1 MVGSP
6 NYGCYGAGRF
16 ILSEVNSSAHE
27 TFRPAIPG
35 PNQSGEERRLAFLIT
50 GLGYGG
56 AETQLLRLA
65 TEMRNRGWEVL
76 VVSMLS
82 PTGLAMNFERAG
94 IPLASLHMVRGIAD
108 PRGPLRLLALLRR
121 FRPHVLHSHMV
132 HANLLARVIRLVH
145 RVPVLIS
152 TAHSINE
159 GGRWRALAIRTTDS
173 LCDLT
178 TSVSLA
184 AVDRYRR
191 ERLAPEHKLLRMP
204 NGVDMERFRG
214 DPKGRTRVRRALD
227 IERSF
232 VWLAVGRFTAA
243 KDHPTLFRAFS
254 RLARR
259 HPDAVLLVAGEG
271 PLRNNYLEILRQL
284 NLLERVHF
292 LGFRSDVAD
301 LMNAADAYVMSSA
314 WEGLPMVLLEA
325 ASAGLPIIAT
335 DVGGNGEIVQQGST
349 GYLAPPHD
357 PGALAAAMERLLETP
372 ASHRQRLGREA
383 RRQVARKYGLD
394 RVAGQWENLYRALLE
409 RAQQQR

>member
-1 MVGSP
+1 MT
-6 NYGCYGAGRF
+6 
-16 ILSEVNSSAHE
+16 EVNSTARE
-27 TFRPAIPG
+27 TFRPTIPG
-35 PNQSGEERRLAFLIT
+35 PNKSGEKRLAFLIT

-56 AETQLLRLA
+56 AEIQLLRLA

-82 PTGLAMNFERAG
+82 PSGLTRNFEHEG
-94 IPLASLHMVRGIAD
+94 IALASLHMVRGIAD
-108 PRGPLRLLALLRR
+108 PRGPLRLLALLRE
-121 FRPHVLHSHMV
+121 FRPDVLHSHMV

-145 RVPVLIS
+145 QVPVLIS
-152 TAHSINE
+152 TAHSIHE
-159 GGRWRALAIRTTDS
+159 GARWRALAIRITDS

-204 NGVDMERFRG
+204 NGVDMERFDT
-214 DPKGRTRVRRALD
+214 DPKTRTRVRRALD
-227 IERSF
+227 VERSF

-254 RLARR
+254 RLTRR
-259 HPDAVLLVAGEG
+259 HPDVVLIVAGDG
-271 PLRNNYLEILRQL
+271 PLRSKYLEILRQL
-284 NLLERVHF
+284 DLLERVHF

-335 DVGGNGEIVQQGST
+335 DVGGNGEIVEQGST
-349 GYLAPPHD
+349 GYLAPPND
-357 PGALAAAMERLLETP
+357 PAALAAAMERLLELP
-372 ASHRQRLGREA
+372 AIQRQRLGCEA
-383 RRQVARKYGLD
+383 RRQAARRYGLD
-394 RVAGQWENLYRALLE
+394 RVVDQWEMLYHGLLE
-409 RAQQQR
+409 RAKQQR